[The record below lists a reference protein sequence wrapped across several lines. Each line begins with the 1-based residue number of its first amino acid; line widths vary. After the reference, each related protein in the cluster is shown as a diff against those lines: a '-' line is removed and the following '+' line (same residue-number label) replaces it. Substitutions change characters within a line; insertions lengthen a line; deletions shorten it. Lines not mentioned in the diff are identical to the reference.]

1 MRVCIFGAGAIGGML
16 GFLLDRQGFDVT
28 LIARREHY
36 KAIKKNGLT
45 FISNEYNIE
54 ETRKFKIFD
63 NLDSLGSFDLV
74 INSLKAHSANQTA
87 EIVAKILHEN
97 TTVIPTLNGIPW
109 WFFYKFEGEFNN
121 YQLNSV
127 DPGKKQWEYIKPN
140 KVLGCVVY
148 PAAII
153 DQPGVIKHI
162 EGKRFIIGEPDGSK
176 SERANAISDMFIKSG
191 LKAPVSKNIRSDI
204 WLKLIGNSSFNPLSV
219 ITQNTLKEM
228 CENEDTRDIIKHM
241 MNEAILIGKKL
252 NINIKLTVEKR
263 IEGAKNVGD
272 HKTSTLQDFEN
283 KRPLELNALIH
294 ALIELGQLTNTQTPT
309 LNSIYRLAKFLSERR
324 GIVSK

>member
-1 MRVCIFGAGAIGGML
+1 MRVCIFGAGAIGGMV
-16 GFLLDRQGFDVT
+16 GFLLIKKGYDVT

-54 ETRKFKIFD
+54 ETRKLKVFD
-63 NLDSLGSFDLV
+63 NLESLGSFDLV

-87 EIVAKILHEN
+87 ELVNNILHEN
-97 TTVIPTLNGIPW
+97 TVVTLNLNGIPW
-109 WFFYKFEGEFNN
+109 WFFYKFEGELKN

-127 DPGKKQWEYIKPN
+127 DPEKKQWNHITPN

-153 DQPGVIKHI
+153 TQPGVIKHI
-162 EGKRFIIGEPDGSK
+162 EGKRFILGEPDGSK
-176 SERANAISDMFIKSG
+176 SERANIISNMFIKSG

-228 CENEDTRDIIKHM
+228 CENKDTKDIIKSM

-252 NINIKLTVEKR
+252 NINIKLTIEKELKEQKMLE
-263 IEGAKNVGD
+263 IIKPQ
-272 HKTSTLQDFEN
+272 HFKTLKTKDL
-283 KRPLELNALIH
+283 
-294 ALIELGQLTNTQTPT
+294 
-309 LNSIYRLAKFLSERR
+309 LSLMH
-324 GIVSK
+324 

>member
-1 MRVCIFGAGAIGGML
+1 VRVCIFGAGAIGGML
-16 GFLLDRQGFDVT
+16 GFLLNRQGYDVT
-28 LIARREHY
+28 LVARRDHY
-36 KAIKKNGLT
+36 KAIKENGLT

-54 ETRKFKIFD
+54 ETRKFKIFE
-63 NLDSLGSFDLV
+63 NLESLESFDLV

-87 EIVAKILHEN
+87 ELVAKILHKN
-97 TTVIPTLNGIPW
+97 TIVIPTLNGIPW

-127 DPGKKQWEYIKPN
+127 DPEKKQWEHITPN

-153 DQPGVIKHI
+153 SQPGVIKHI
-162 EGKRFIIGEPDGSK
+162 EGKRFILGEPDGSK
-176 SERANAISDMFIKSG
+176 SERVNTISDMFIKSG

-252 NINIKLTVEKR
+252 NINIKLTIEKR
-263 IEGAKNVGD
+263 IEGAKNVGE

-283 KRPLELNALIH
+283 KRPLELNALIY
-294 ALIELGQLTNTQTPT
+294 ALIELGKLTNIQTPT

-324 GIVSK
+324 GIVYK